1 MQTGT
6 QLQAPRRTLS
16 QQART
21 VLLQSLIIGGLAILT
36 GCGGGGSS
44 NTDNGNNGG
53 NTDNGGNNGGNT
65 DNEGSCKVAISP
77 PPAPST
83 DNKTYND
90 NYLPS
95 LGINTETPQAEQDEV
110 VQSVPFADIFRV
122 ARPFKEL
129 SCAST
134 TYDENGWPTSAP
146 SSTCQIRTVF
156 LKYANASVL
165 PAGQYTVL
173 YDGNATLTYGNYAK
187 LVSHSAGRD
196 VISITFD
203 QTDPE
208 RQRFDLNVSANDPAN
223 PIKNIRVIMP
233 GGICEG
239 NPFVRVNDASAC
251 AAGKFHSF
259 EDTLKANRN
268 AIVFNPD
275 YLSFLKDFRAVRMM
289 NLMEASPSKTACD
302 GLSGDAYTAC
312 LVQPFEWTQRASM
325 DAATWGGSARTPLLS
340 RYGRGAPLEVQ
351 VELANQLNIHPWFNI
366 PHNASDYYVQEFAR
380 YVREH
385 LNPNLKAYVE
395 YTNEAWNN
403 NFWAYQYVTKKGNDA
418 GLGNAYTNKDYWA
431 GILYYAKR
439 SAEVFQI
446 WEDEFGSTS
455 RLVRILGTQ
464 QSAPDATRNML
475 NYSDVKNH
483 VDAVAMGAYFHA
495 CWNRSTKADCADTNK
510 VPKTLTEVTS
520 VDDIFAAIDNAND
533 PYGLPSLQ
541 KQIAAQ
547 ASIVRSFGKALYAYE
562 GGQHLTMNWLDNTL
576 NCSRKNSL
584 LDLFRTANRDA
595 RMGERYTAL
604 LNAWKDNG
612 GQQFMLYTL
621 PQSYHKYG
629 TFGIKESLL
638 QPRSSAPKYDAAMK
652 FQETQGACW
661 WSGC

>member
-6 QLQAPRRTLS
+6 QLQPPRRTLS

-53 NTDNGGNNGGNT
+53 NTDNGGNNGGG
-65 DNEGSCKVAISP
+65 DSGSTTNRCKSEPVILP
-77 PPAPST
+77 
-83 DNKTYND
+83 
-90 NYLPS
+90 YLNGSNVNNLQPS
-95 LGINTETPQAEQDEV
+95 LGMNTEAPQAEQNEV
-110 VQSVPFADIFRV
+110 IQSIPFADIFRV

-129 SCAST
+129 SCTST
-134 TYDENGWPTSAP
+134 TYDSNGWPTSAP
-146 SSTCQIRTVF
+146 SNTCQIRTVF
-156 LKYANASVL
+156 LKYANANVL

-173 YDGNATLTYGNYAK
+173 YDGDATLAYGNYAK

-196 VISITFD
+196 VINLSFD

-208 RQRFDLNVSANDPAN
+208 RQRFDLNVTYNNLAN
-223 PIKNIRVIMP
+223 PIKNIRIVMP

-239 NPFVRVNDASAC
+239 APSVRVNDASAC

-259 EDTLKANRN
+259 EETLKTNRN

-275 YLSFLKDFRAVRMM
+275 YLNFLKDFRVMRMM
-289 NLMEASPSKTACD
+289 NFMEVSPSLKNTCGSASNTDCLLKT
-302 GLSGDAYTAC
+302 
-312 LVQPFEWTQRASM
+312 FEWENRASM
-325 DAATWGGSARTPLLS
+325 DAATWGGSANTALLD
-340 RYGRGAPLEVQ
+340 RYGRGAPIEVQ
-351 VELANQLNIHPWFNI
+351 VELANQLNAHPWFNI
-366 PHNASDYYVQEFAR
+366 PHNATDYYVQEFAR

-395 YTNEAWNN
+395 YTNEAWNDT
-403 NFWAYQYVTKKGNDA
+403 FWA
-418 GLGNAYTNKDYWA
+418 NAYVRQKGMTDNLSSSLYWA
-431 GILYYAKR
+431 GVYYYAKH
-439 SAEVFQI
+439 AAHLYDI
-446 WEDEFGSTS
+446 WEEEFGGTS
-455 RLVRILGTQ
+455 RLVRILGTYQ
-464 QSAPDATRNML
+464 ASTDLTNNML
-475 NYSDVKNH
+475 AYSDVKNH

-495 CWNRSTKADCADTNK
+495 CWSRSTKTECADTGK
-510 VPKTLTEVTS
+510 VPKTLTEATS
-520 VDDIFAAIDNAND
+520 VDEIFAAIDNAND

-547 ASIVRSFGKALYAYE
+547 AAITKKYGKALFAYE
-562 GGQHLTMNWLDNTL
+562 GGQHLTINWTDSSIDNTRKDNLL
-576 NCSRKNSL
+576 N
-584 LDLFRTANRDA
+584 LFRTANRDA

-638 QPRSSAPKYDAAMK
+638 QPRGEAPKYDAAMK